1 MWPVVLLLNS
11 QQISACFPGVVIA
24 GEADRASLVDWE
36 QVLSHRDTILWGGT
50 WCFCE

>member
-11 QQISACFPGVVIA
+11 QQISAYFPGVVII
-24 GEADRASLVDWE
+24 GEADGASPVDWE

-50 WCFCE
+50 WYSCK